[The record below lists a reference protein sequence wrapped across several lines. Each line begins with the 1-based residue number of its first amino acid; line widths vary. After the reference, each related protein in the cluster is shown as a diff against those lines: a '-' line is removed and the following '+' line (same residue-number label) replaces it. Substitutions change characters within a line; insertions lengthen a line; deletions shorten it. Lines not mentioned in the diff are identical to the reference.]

1 MEIGIVGDIGSG
13 KTYIS
18 RKFNYPVFNA
28 DEEIKKI
35 YEKNYRCFLK
45 LKKKFPKQITK
56 FPISKN
62 ELSKLILKN
71 GENLKEIGKVV
82 HPYVSKNLKLF
93 LSKNKNKKNV
103 VLDIPLLI
111 ENKISTK
118 NLILIFVETKKK
130 EILKRLKK
138 RPNFNKKLFN
148 LIKKN
153 QIALKLKKKK
163 CKFVIKNNFN
173 KVSLKKSI
181 SEIKKKLDKYD

>member
-18 RKFNYPVFNA
+18 RKFNYPVLMQM
-28 DEEIKKI
+28 KK
-35 YEKNYRCFLK
+35 LK
-45 LKKKFPKQITK
+45 RYMKKLQVFFKIKKKFPKQITK

-71 GENLKEIGKVV
+71 GANLKKIGKVV

-118 NLILIFVETKKK
+118 NLILIFVETKK
-130 EILKRLKK
+130 RNTKK
-138 RPNFNKKLFN
+138 ISKKT
-148 LIKKN
+148 
-153 QIALKLKKKK
+153 
-163 CKFVIKNNFN
+163 KF
-173 KVSLKKSI
+173 
-181 SEIKKKLDKYD
+181 

>member
-1 MEIGIVGDIGSG
+1 M
-13 KTYIS
+13 
-18 RKFNYPVFNA
+18 
-28 DEEIKKI
+28 
-35 YEKNYRCFLK
+35 
-45 LKKKFPKQITK
+45 
-56 FPISKN
+56 
-62 ELSKLILKN
+62 
-71 GENLKEIGKVV
+71 
-82 HPYVSKNLKLF
+82 SKNLKLF

-130 EILKRLKK
+130 EILKRLAK
-138 RPNFNKKLFN
+138 RPNFNKKLFT

-153 QIALKLKKKK
+153 QISSKLKKKK
-163 CKFVIKNNFN
+163 CKFVIKNDFN